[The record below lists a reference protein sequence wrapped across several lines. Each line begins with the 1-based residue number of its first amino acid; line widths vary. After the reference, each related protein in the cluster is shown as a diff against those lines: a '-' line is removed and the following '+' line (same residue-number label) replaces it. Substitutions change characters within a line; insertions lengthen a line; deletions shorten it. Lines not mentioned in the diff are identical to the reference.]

1 MGPSCRLLCLVVA
14 YLMYLFIGATI
25 FSAIE
30 HPMEGEMIM
39 QLQKERAKFLEE
51 NKCVKRKLFCKIMNP
66 ELYEQ
71 LIDQG

>member
-1 MGPSCRLLCLVVA
+1 
-14 YLMYLFIGATI
+14 
-25 FSAIE
+25 
-30 HPMEGEMIM
+30 MIM